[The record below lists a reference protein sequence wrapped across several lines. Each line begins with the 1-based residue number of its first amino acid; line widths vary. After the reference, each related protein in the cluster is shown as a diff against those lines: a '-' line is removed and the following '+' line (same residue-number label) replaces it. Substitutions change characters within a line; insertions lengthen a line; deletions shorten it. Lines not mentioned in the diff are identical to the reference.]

1 MIWTTQDHQL
11 TRGGAVA
18 TDPREDEAIR
28 GVNERLKAAYGE
40 THSPDEITAVVAGP
54 MPRSGTGLYV
64 TSFRS
69 SSSAGRGGSWTGLP
83 SDGHGS
89 VRRRR

>member
-40 THSPDEITAVVAGP
+40 THSPDEITAVVAGA
-54 MPRSGTGLYV
+54 YAA
-64 TSFRS
+64 FRDRPVRDFIPILVERR
-69 SSSAGRGGSWTGLP
+69 ARRIL
-83 SDGHGS
+83 DGAS
-89 VRRRR
+89 K